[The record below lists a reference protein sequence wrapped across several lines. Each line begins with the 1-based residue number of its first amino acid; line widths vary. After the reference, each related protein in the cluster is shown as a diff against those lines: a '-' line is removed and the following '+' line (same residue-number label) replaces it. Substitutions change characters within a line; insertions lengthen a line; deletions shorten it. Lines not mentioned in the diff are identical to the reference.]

1 MFIHKVALL
10 EVFILQI
17 LNHLKY
23 YLLLQVLMLKEVD
36 VAEELINL
44 ILVDLLQRDLHLP
57 RYHLDDAVHTVR
69 IVRVLVQIEGRKSL
83 LLGEDKFT
91 VDDNGA
97 AHRFFC

>member
-1 MFIHKVALL
+1 MLIHEVALL
-10 EVFILQI
+10 EIFILQI

-23 YLLLQVLMLKEVD
+23 YLLLQVLMLKEVN
-36 VAEELINL
+36 VAKELINL

-57 RYHLDDAVHTVR
+57 GYHLDDAVHSVR
-69 IVRVLVQIEGRKSL
+69 IVRVLVQIQGRESL

-97 AHRFFC
+97 AHGFFC

>member
-1 MFIHKVALL
+1 MFIHEVALL
-10 EVFILQI
+10 EILILQI
-17 LNHLKY
+17 LNHLQY

-57 RYHLDDAVHTVR
+57 RYHFDDAVHTVR
-69 IVRVLVQIEGRKSL
+69 IVRVLVQIEGCESL

-97 AHRFFC
+97 AHGFFS